1 MRKPLE
7 GLRVL
12 ELARI
17 LAGPWACQLLAD
29 LGAEVIKVERPGT
42 GDDTR
47 GWGPPFVTG
56 ADRENLSAAYFHS
69 TNRGKRSVTLD
80 FEDEEGRA
88 AIRALA
94 KRSDVIV
101 ENFKAGA
108 LKKYGLD
115 YASLEEVNPRLIYC
129 SITGFGQTGPY
140 AQRAGY
146 DFLIQGMGG
155 LMSITGAAGGE
166 PMKVGVAI
174 VDIVTGLYSS
184 NAILAALRRRD
195 ETGEGAYIDMALL
208 DCQTAMLANQAMNY
222 LVSGT
227 PPTRIGNGHPN
238 IVPYQVFPAADGHLI
253 IAVGNDGQ
261 FARLCEVLGADDLK
275 SNPAY
280 RTNEGRV
287 GQREVLCGA
296 IADLTAGWTRDD
308 LLSKLEARGIP
319 AGAIND
325 IGEVFA
331 DPQVVA
337 RGLRRELDAGGR
349 SVPTV
354 ACPIVIDGERMI
366 AEHTSPALGKD
377 SETILSAL
385 KMSAAAKE

>member
-56 ADRENLSAAYFHS
+56 ADGENLSAAYFHS
-69 TNRGKRSVTLD
+69 TNRGKRSITLD

-94 KRSDVIV
+94 ERSDVIV
-101 ENFKAGA
+101 ENFKAGG

-115 YASLEEVNPRLIYC
+115 YASLKEVNPRLIYC

-140 AQRAGY
+140 AARAGY

-155 LMSITGAAGGE
+155 LMSITGAPGGE

-174 VDIVTGLYSS
+174 VDIITGLYSS

-195 ETGEGAYIDMALL
+195 ETGEGAYIDMALF

-253 IAVGNDGQ
+253 IAVGNDAQ
-261 FARLCEVLGADDLK
+261 FSRLCEVLGAADLGA
-275 SNPAY
+275 NPAY

-287 GQREVLCGA
+287 GHREVLCGL
-296 IADLTAGWTRDD
+296 IADLTAGWKRDD
-308 LLSKLEARGIP
+308 LLVKLEARGIP
-319 AGAIND
+319 AGPIND

-331 DPQVVA
+331 DPQVLA
-337 RGLRRELDAGGR
+337 RGLRQNLDAGGA

-366 AEHTSPALGKD
+366 AEHASPRARQG
-377 SETILSAL
+377 
-385 KMSAAAKE
+385 